1 MWKNAPKPG
10 KSGNRPLDRKLFFKM
25 HWDTLAALRT
35 RRQASRPGH
44 LQLQEADLVVLRL
57 LEALLQSGPQLLLQ
71 TYISLASGFTDA
83 VAGVSALL
91 SWSSLS
97 WALVSYTRV
106 LDDMK
111 PGRRA
116 VPRAALFCQQLW
128 RMGMLGTRVLSL
140 VLFGRAYRVWVL
152 VVGGAHWLVMTFWLV
167 AQQSDIIDS
176 TCHWRLFNLLVGAVY
191 ILCYLNFWDSPSR
204 NRMVSFYLVM
214 LLENVILLLLA
225 TDFSQGA
232 SWSGLCTVAGVLSG
246 FLIGQVR
253 SVDHTMPQWC
263 SLPGPVSSA
272 GSLLHLKP
280 RASRPAPHHRL
291 TPPTSRTCRGAIL
304 VATGSS
310 HAESAW
316 STTGSVSLVI
326 YYSLLHPE
334 SPGIRQD
341 FVTKCC
347 GLAEGESPAV
357 EGPASTGS
365 CLAES
370 YELSS
375 LQKPP
380 SPEQG
385 SPGPW
390 HGGQSPGDVSFL
402 SHHHWLLVKLALKT
416 GNMSK
421 LHAAFGES
429 GPRCSPPA
437 WGSVLLCKVQQAP
450 PSPPQDASASQEGP
464 ELQGAPKAEADSL
477 ETSSYVSF
485 ASNHRD
491 SAPAQGSPAWQGEG
505 NPGEGPE
512 VGPGTQQR
520 GAGGQPGGREGQQST
535 TLYFSATTQEAASS
549 PQEGSTPSPRA
560 SRSGRG
566 PQRGSPAQSASPR
579 PAAKPFPCSMA
590 DISPILGRGPGRCFC
605 PSVGLQG
612 TAPGRQDGEEW
623 QEPAKDPSHPAPVD
637 VRVSLRRRSLSPA
650 EQPCLTSTPKSEPSP
665 QACSHGGGRQQEASF
680 LV

>member
-1 MWKNAPKPG
+1 MGFRRCALRQRLIPDLQPAPVGGIHPRPRRSRPG
-10 KSGNRPLDRKLFFKM
+10 PLPCSSSERSHSTRGPDPQPFAFSPPGGGERAPQAVPAEHTR

-246 FLIGQVR
+246 FLI
-253 SVDHTMPQWC
+253 
-263 SLPGPVSSA
+263 
-272 GSLLHLKP
+272 
-280 RASRPAPHHRL
+280 
-291 TPPTSRTCRGAIL
+291 
-304 VATGSS
+304 
-310 HAESAW
+310 
-316 STTGSVSLVI
+316 GSVSLVI